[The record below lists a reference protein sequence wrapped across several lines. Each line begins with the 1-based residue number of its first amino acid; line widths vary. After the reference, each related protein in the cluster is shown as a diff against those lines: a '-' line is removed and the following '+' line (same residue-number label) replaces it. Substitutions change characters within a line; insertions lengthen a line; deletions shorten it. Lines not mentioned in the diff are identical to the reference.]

1 MPPRKA
7 PKERGALPPS
17 RKKKN
22 TPHHG
27 ANTAGHPNPPVRDPS
42 EEEAK
47 EGSPSPS
54 ASLPSQQPTPEVG
67 SKEGP
72 TSLLAPSPSQHPT
85 QEGVVQQHGLRGK
98 ELKRITASVRVRG
111 VRSPAGKG
119 KRKQPHPYGIGF
131 TNEDREPSY
140 RPTSSN
146 LKTPPPRAR
155 STRISPRKPDAMG
168 YIDPDNVDDL
178 IDED

>member
-54 ASLPSQQPTPEVG
+54 ASLPSQQPTPDVG
-67 SKEGP
+67 SKDGP

-85 QEGVVQQHGLRGK
+85 QEGGTKEGPTLLSASLPSQQP
-98 ELKRITASVRVRG
+98 T
-111 VRSPAGKG
+111 
-119 KRKQPHPYGIGF
+119 Q
-131 TNEDREPSY
+131 NEG
-140 RPTSSN
+140 PTS
-146 LKTPPPRAR
+146 LCH
-155 STRISPRKPDAMG
+155 
-168 YIDPDNVDDL
+168 
-178 IDED
+178 

>member
-54 ASLPSQQPTPEVG
+54 ASS
-67 SKEGP
+67 S
-72 TSLLAPSPSQHPT
+72 SPSHHF
-85 QEGVVQQHGLRGK
+85 VI
-98 ELKRITASVRVRG
+98 KRQGADDE
-111 VRSPAGKG
+111 
-119 KRKQPHPYGIGF
+119 IGCHH
-131 TNEDREPSY
+131 
-140 RPTSSN
+140 
-146 LKTPPPRAR
+146 
-155 STRISPRKPDAMG
+155 
-168 YIDPDNVDDL
+168 
-178 IDED
+178 